1 MRYVFAAIK
10 CLVIL
15 LFIANLFYGL
25 MAHASGHHIPAK
37 TNISILGFSIF
48 LIIVFIVITY
58 LARRNNQSRGIN

>member
-10 CLVIL
+10 YLVVL

-37 TNISILGFSIF
+37 TNISILGFGVF
-48 LIIVFIVITY
+48 LIVVFIVITY
-58 LARRNNQSRGIN
+58 LARRNKQSQRVN